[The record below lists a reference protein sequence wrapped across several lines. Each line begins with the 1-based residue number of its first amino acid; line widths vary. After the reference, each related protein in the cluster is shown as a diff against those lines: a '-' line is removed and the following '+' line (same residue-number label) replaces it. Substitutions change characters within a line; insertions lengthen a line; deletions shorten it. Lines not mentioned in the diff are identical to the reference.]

1 MGAALACGRA
11 QGEGR
16 ASPEVSV
23 RSEPSNRNKVG
34 AGLGPLPPS
43 IVPVAFTLAMNYP
56 RPHKHGDRL
65 VEARP
70 AANKAFQLLKEDTGE
85 RQANLACAHSE
96 RLPLALKQS

>member
-34 AGLGPLPPS
+34 AGLGPLPRS
-43 IVPVAFTLAMNYP
+43 IAPVAVTLASDYP
-56 RPHKHGDRL
+56 SPHQHGDQL

-70 AANKAFQLLKEDTGE
+70 AT
-85 RQANLACAHSE
+85 S
-96 RLPLALKQS
+96 